1 MLRDDGA
8 SDLRA
13 LTGVSRKKGSGE
25 RFAGAFFI
33 DPNNQKKSCPAMGQ
47 PVASARNQDLTAPL
61 VTPEK
66 I

>member
-1 MLRDDGA
+1 
-8 SDLRA
+8 